1 MLKNFEKKFFFDL
14 WSRTM
19 CCKAQTTEVNGY
31 WVKYERKRKLETKPR
46 DVVSICKQ
54 KNNFMA
60 RKILKMQYLF
70 LECLWRSMVKDKK
83 TDWSALVLCEEKNGV
98 AEKYGGGWMGEG
110 GCTSSTI
117 CESHFYFLMLMDR
130 QTYLVRQRF
139 FTDYDVCRWHCDMD
153 ERREEAEENLQ
164 WWRCVLKSTG
174 IKGSPSRTEHT
185 FMSQLKKSGTM
196 SLKKVKV
203 KKVQGYKYLGSTVL
217 SHRDYKKQVNWRST
231 AVRKSVMSNGWQK
244 VAARVKGN
252 IYKMLRGYFQ
262 MVCTCAKE
270 MLRRH

>member
-1 MLKNFEKKFFFDL
+1 ME
-14 WSRTM
+14 W
-19 CCKAQTTEVNGY
+19 
-31 WVKYERKRKLETKPR
+31 
-46 DVVSICKQ
+46 Q
-54 KNNFMA
+54 K
-60 RKILKMQYLF
+60 
-70 LECLWRSMVKDKK
+70 SM
-83 TDWSALVLCEEKNGV
+83 
-98 AEKYGGGWMGEG
+98 GGWMGEG
-110 GCTSSTI
+110 GCTSSTL
-117 CESHFYFLMLMDR
+117 CESHFYFLILMDR
-130 QTYLVRQRF
+130 QTYLVRQGF

-196 SLKKVKV
+196 SLKEVKV

-244 VAARVKGN
+244 VAARVKGEHLQDAERLHSDGLHICKRN
-252 IYKMLRGYFQ
+252 AAEALGRCVEHWAARLGVK
-262 MVCTCAKE
+262 KE
-270 MLRRH
+270 EVYGWDLWK